1 MWGYLQMSVQII
13 ENNGLP
19 EYAVVPIAEYRVLI
33 EKAEMLDDVAA
44 FDKAEGA
51 LLAGDDELVPS
62 SVVDSL
68 LANVNAVKVWRE
80 YRGLSQAALADAVG
94 LSQAYI
100 AQIETGKREGRIDA
114 YKAIAQALGVDIDDL
129 V

>member
-1 MWGYLQMSVQII
+1 MSAQII
-13 ENNGLP
+13 ENNGVP
-19 EYAVVPIAEYRVLI
+19 EYAVVPIADYRVLI

-44 FDKAEGA
+44 FDKAEA
-51 LLAGDDELVPS
+51 TLAAGEDELVPS
-62 SVVDSL
+62 DIVDSL
-68 LANVNAVKVWRE
+68 LDNVNAVKVWRE
-80 YRGLSQAALADAVG
+80 YRGMSQAVLADAAG

-114 YKAIAQALGVDIDDL
+114 YRAIARVLEVNIDDL

>member
-1 MWGYLQMSVQII
+1 MSVQII
-13 ENNGLP
+13 ENDGIP
-19 EYAVVPIAEYRVLI
+19 VYAVVPIADYRALI
-33 EKAEMLDDVAA
+33 EKVEMLDDVAA
-44 FDKAEGA
+44 FDKAEAA
-51 LLAGDDELVPS
+51 LAAGEDELVPS
-62 SVVDSL
+62 DIADSL

-80 YRGLSQAALADAVG
+80 YRGMSQVALAEAAG

-114 YKAIAQALGVDIDDL
+114 YKAIANVLEVDIDDL

>member
-1 MWGYLQMSVQII
+1 MR
-13 ENNGLP
+13 
-19 EYAVVPIAEYRVLI
+19 IADYRALV

-51 LLAGDDELVPS
+51 LAAGEDELVPAP
-62 SVVDSL
+62 VVDAL
-68 LANVNAVKVWRE
+68 LAGVNAIKVWRE
-80 YRGLSQAALADAVG
+80 YRGLSQTALATMAG

-114 YKAIAQALGVDIDDL
+114 YKAIAQALEVELDDL

>member
-1 MWGYLQMSVQII
+1 MSVQII
-13 ENNGLP
+13 ENDGIP
-19 EYAVVPIAEYRVLI
+19 VYAVVPIADYRALI

-44 FDKAEGA
+44 FDKAEAA
-51 LLAGDDELVPS
+51 LAAGEDELVPS
-62 SVVDSL
+62 DIADSL

-80 YRGLSQAALADAVG
+80 YRGMSQVALADAAG

-114 YKAIAQALGVDIDDL
+114 YKAIASVLEVDIDDL

>member
-1 MWGYLQMSVQII
+1 MSVQII
-13 ENNGLP
+13 ANNGVP
-19 EYAVVPIAEYRVLI
+19 EYAVVPIADYRALI
-33 EKAEMLDDVAA
+33 EKAELLDDVAA
-44 FDKAEGA
+44 FDKAEAA
-51 LLAGDDELVPS
+51 LAAGEDELVPS
-62 SVVDSL
+62 DIAASL

-80 YRGLSQAALADAVG
+80 HRGMSQVVLAEAAG

-114 YKAIAQALGVDIDDL
+114 YKAIASALGVDIDDL

>member
-1 MWGYLQMSVQII
+1 MSVQII
-13 ENNGLP
+13 ENNGVS
-19 EYAVVPIAEYRVLI
+19 EYAVVPIADYRALI

-44 FDKAEGA
+44 FDKAEAA
-51 LLAGDDELVPS
+51 LAAGEDELVPS
-62 SVVDSL
+62 DIAASL

-80 YRGLSQAALADAVG
+80 HRGMSQVVLAEAAG

-114 YKAIAQALGVDIDDL
+114 YKAIASALGVDIDDL

>member
-1 MWGYLQMSVQII
+1 MSAQII
-13 ENNGLP
+13 ENNGVS
-19 EYAVVPIAEYRVLI
+19 EYAVVPIADYRVLI

-44 FDKAEGA
+44 FDKAEA
-51 LLAGDDELVPS
+51 TLAAGEDELVPS
-62 SVVDSL
+62 DIVDSL
-68 LANVNAVKVWRE
+68 LDNVNAVKVWRE
-80 YRGLSQAALADAVG
+80 YRGMSQAVLADAAG

-114 YKAIAQALGVDIDDL
+114 YRAIASVLEVNIDDL

>member
-1 MWGYLQMSVQII
+1 MSAQII
-13 ENNGLP
+13 GNNGVP
-19 EYAVVPIAEYRVLI
+19 EYAVVPIADYRVLI

-44 FDKAEGA
+44 FDRAEAA
-51 LLAGDDELVPS
+51 LAAGEDELVPAAI
-62 SVVDSL
+62 VDSL

-80 YRGLSQAALADAVG
+80 YRGMSQATLADAAG

-114 YKAIAQALGVDIDDL
+114 YRAIANVLEINIDDL
-129 V
+129 L

>member
-1 MWGYLQMSVQII
+1 MSTQII
-13 ENNGLP
+13 EKNGVP
-19 EYAVVPIAEYRVLI
+19 EYAVVPIADYRVLI

-44 FDKAEGA
+44 FDQAEA
-51 LLAGDDELVPS
+51 MLAAGEDELVPS
-62 SVVDSL
+62 DIVDSL

-80 YRGLSQAALADAVG
+80 YRGMSQTALADAAG

-100 AQIETGKREGRIDA
+100 AQIETGKREGRVDA
-114 YKAIAQALGVDIDDL
+114 YKAIASVLKVTIDDL

>member
-1 MWGYLQMSVQII
+1 MSIQII
-13 ENNGLP
+13 ESNGVP
-19 EYAVVPIAEYRVLI
+19 EYAVVPIADYRALI

-44 FDKAEGA
+44 FDKAEA
-51 LLAGDDELVPS
+51 ILAAGEDELVPS
-62 SVVDSL
+62 HVIDSL

-80 YRGLSQAALADAVG
+80 YRGMSQATLADAAG

-100 AQIETGKREGRIDA
+100 AQIETGKREGRVDA
-114 YKAIAQALGVDIDDL
+114 YRAIANVLKVNIDDL

>member
-1 MWGYLQMSVQII
+1 MSAQII
-13 ENNGLP
+13 ENNGVP
-19 EYAVVPIAEYRVLI
+19 EYAVVPIADYRALI

-44 FDKAEGA
+44 FDNAEA
-51 LLAGDDELVPS
+51 TLAAGEDELVPS
-62 SVVDSL
+62 DIVDSL
-68 LANVNAVKVWRE
+68 LDNVNAVKVWRE
-80 YRGLSQAALADAVG
+80 YRGMSQAALADAAR

-114 YKAIAQALGVDIDDL
+114 YRAIASALEVNIDDL

>member
-1 MWGYLQMSVQII
+1 MSVQII
-13 ENNGLP
+13 ENDGIP
-19 EYAVVPIAEYRVLI
+19 VYAVVPIADYRALI

-44 FDKAEGA
+44 FDKAEAA
-51 LLAGDDELVPS
+51 LAAGEDELVPS
-62 SVVDSL
+62 DIADSL

-80 YRGLSQAALADAVG
+80 YRGMSQVALADAAG

-114 YKAIAQALGVDIDDL
+114 YKAIASVLVVDIDDL